1 MLIEDDSESF
11 SKGNLDENASASEEI
26 VESDLI
32 GLGEMRDGGNIGSLK
47 TPPLQPSQV
56 PSPVAASWG
65 TGVVPQYNEQN
76 RILMRSPLPSPT
88 QTVRKKIVKPHV
100 TDDYDSEDEEKQK
113 KREEA
118 HISRLVHMAKAQQN
132 LMTAWFAASAGA
144 EEVTIPVPPRRK
156 SRRKPTKVPT
166 NDPSAPIDIDSG
178 AQWDEEISST
188 RGSSHDDVISVS
200 STRSN
205 TSGKMRAFVSS
216 VLGVSN
222 THGIGSTNIPSTMTG
237 VTLHVNN
244 LSPGDKIEKFNREP
258 ECYEHGGFIF
268 CCGKAW
274 SRNRIILALL
284 VAIFG
289 VAFLTIFI
297 STGGEGGNNA
307 KEDKREYRDD
317 DFSINPPLMLE
328 LPTKFPTA
336 FPSVPPSGSPSFLY
350 PSDFP
355 SESFVPTTPSP
366 SSLPTTMPSRSPSQL
381 PSSQP
386 SLRPSPLPS
395 VPPTLTPSSTPSV
408 SSSWTPSLNPTSDPS
423 NVPSCMPSISQ
434 IPSLIPS
441 SSPSTIFS
449 TTMFNRM
456 GAIISGRQDKE
467 QFGYGVAMD
476 SAGRTVAIGARNFES
491 NKNVKTGRVI
501 VYEQNKVGTWAQK
514 GQELIGRNDLD
525 QFGWSVALSG
535 DGCVLAVSEPSFDTD
550 AGNRSG
556 NIRVFSWEETK
567 QKWSP
572 LGNEIPG
579 EGIANLFGFC
589 LSLSKDGSRLVA
601 GAPYMTPQFDR
612 QSGRVRVFELKEGSW
627 QLLGQALDGSNSV
640 DWFGWSVDISDDGNS
655 IAVGAPRNRIH
666 GGYVRIFNLRFANGE
681 PLWIRS
687 GRDISNELLDIN
699 SQDRFGMSVSLDG
712 NKVAIGSPWKDA
724 DGKNNVGL
732 VAVYKLID
740 DNWELMGS
748 PIVGENELG
757 YVGSSICLKG
767 DYLTIGAHGAREAI
781 GKVSFHRYDG
791 NDWDVSSFPLLGSSE
806 DEEFGYFV
814 AANQDSTRVLVG
826 APARKH
832 PDSLPG
838 SFQVFSRK
846 A

>member
-1 MLIEDDSESF
+1 MSLEDNNDICSTGALCEIPKLS
-11 SKGNLDENASASEEI
+11 GEI
-26 VESDLI
+26 VEPDLI
-32 GLGEMRDGGNIGSLK
+32 GLGEMLDGSNIVEGNNIGDNLK
-47 TPPLQPSQV
+47 ALPPPPPPPLSPS
-56 PSPVAASWG
+56 SESTTWG
-65 TGVVPQYNEQN
+65 TGAIPQYNNQG
-76 RILMRSPLPSPT
+76 RMLMRSPLPSPT
-88 QTVRKKIVKPHV
+88 QTVRKKVVKPHV
-100 TDDYDSEDEEKQK
+100 TDGGDGDSVDEEKQK
-113 KREEA
+113 RREEE

-132 LMTAWFAASAGA
+132 LMTAWYAASAGA
-144 EEVTIPVPPRRK
+144 EEVLLPGQPRRK
-156 SRRKPTKVPT
+156 SRRKSLSK
-166 NDPSAPIDIDSG
+166 NDSIQSSIRVFFLPNKKTEEFCEEHELFDRDS
-178 AQWDEEISST
+178 
-188 RGSSHDDVISVS
+188 H
-200 STRSN
+200 
-205 TSGKMRAFVSS
+205 
-216 VLGVSN
+216 
-222 THGIGSTNIPSTMTG
+222 
-237 VTLHVNN
+237 
-244 LSPGDKIEKFNREP
+244 
-258 ECYEHGGFIF
+258 IF

-274 SRNRIILALL
+274 SRKRIILAIL

-289 VAFLTIFI
+289 VSSLTILTFI
-297 STGGEGGNNA
+297 RKNDTI
-307 KEDKREYRDD
+307 
-317 DFSINPPLMLE
+317 INPTVIPE
-328 LPTKFPTA
+328 LFVILTM
-336 FPSVPPSGSPSFLY
+336 FPSVDTSN
-350 PSDFP
+350 FP
-355 SESFVPTTPSP
+355 SESLVPTTSNP
-366 SSLPTTMPSRSPSQL
+366 SSLPTTTPSRSPSQS
-381 PSSQP
+381 PSNKP
-386 SLRPSPLPS
+386 SLRPSSLPS
-395 VPPTLTPSSTPSV
+395 FIPTLTPSSLPSFIPTLIPSSMPSALPSRTPS
-408 SSSWTPSLNPTSDPS
+408 SSPTSEPS
-423 NVPSCMPSISQ
+423 NVPSRMPSISQ
-434 IPSLIPS
+434 TPSLMPS
-441 SSPSTIFS
+441 SFPSTIFS
-449 TTMFNRM
+449 TTIFNQL
-456 GAIISGRQDKE
+456 GGIVSGKQDKE
-467 QFGYGVAMD
+467 QFGYGVAMNN
-476 SAGRTVAIGARNFES
+476 AGTIVATGARYFGSDENA
-491 NKNVKTGRVI
+491 KIGRVI
-501 VYEQNKVGTWAQK
+501 VYEQNDVGVWTQK
-514 GQELIGRNDLD
+514 GQELIGRNPLD
-525 QFGWSVALSG
+525 QFGYSVALSG
-535 DGCVLAVSEPSFDTD
+535 DGRVLAVSEPSFDTE

-556 NIRVFSWEETK
+556 NIRVFSWEETE

-579 EGIANLFGFC
+579 EGAASLFGLC
-589 LSLSKDGSRLVA
+589 LSLANDGSRLVA

-740 DNWELMGS
+740 DKWELMGS